1 MNAALDLNELA
12 KRQLKIS
19 RLISAPRALVFQAF
33 TDAKMISNWWGPNG
47 FRTTTVSKD
56 VRPGGTWKFT
66 MHGPDGTDF
75 PNHIVYTKVVPN
87 ELLEWDHGSKEGEVM
102 FKVVVTFKDEA
113 GQTRVTLQHT
123 MPTVEAR
130 EQAAKY
136 AIEGGKQTL
145 TRLEQ
150 HLATQQ

>member
-12 KRQLKIS
+12 KRQLEIS
-19 RLISAPRALVFQAF
+19 RLISAPRELVFRAF

-56 VRPGGTWKFT
+56 VRPGGAWKFT

-75 PNHIVYTKVVPN
+75 PNYIVYTKVVPN
-87 ELLEWDHGSKEGEVM
+87 ERLEWDHGSKEGEVM
-102 FKVVVTFKDEA
+102 FKAVVTFKDEA
-113 GQTRVTLQHT
+113 GKTRVTLQNT
-123 MPTVEAR
+123 MPTLEAR
-130 EQAAKY
+130 EEAAKY
-136 AIEGGKQTL
+136 AIEGGNQTL
-145 TRLEQ
+145 ARLEQ